1 MYGEGRSSFMSA
13 LFALFIIMIMVIIPL
28 IGAGAA
34 NLNLLFGVVI
44 PYASIAIFLIGFVY
58 RILRWASSPV
68 PYRIPTTCGQQK
80 SHPWIKNSN
89 LESPHSALGVLGRM
103 ALEVLFFR
111 SLFRNT
117 KADLKK
123 GPRVVYGGT
132 KWLWLAGLAF
142 HWSFLVIF
150 LRHFRFFSDPVPF
163 FVHGLQS
170 LDSWLQVGLPI
181 LYLTD
186 VVVLAALTFLFLRRI
201 ADPKL
206 RFITLGSD
214 YFALFLLIAVMVSGV
229 LMRYTALRVDI
240 VSIKQLA
247 MGLVSFSPI
256 VPEGIGVM
264 FYIHL
269 FLVSVL
275 FGYFPFSKLMH
286 MGGVFMSPTRNLANN
301 NRMKRHVNPWDY
313 PVKTHTYEEYEDE
326 FRDVMK
332 AANMPLEKE

>member
-1 MYGEGRSSFMSA
+1 MSA
-13 LFALFIIMIMVIIPL
+13 LFALIMIAILVILPL
-28 IGAGAA
+28 VGVGAA
-34 NLNLLFGVVI
+34 NLNSLFGVVI

-58 RILRWASSPV
+58 RIIRWASSPV

-89 LESPHSALGVLGRM
+89 LESPHSGLGVLCRM

-117 KADLKK
+117 KADLKQ

-142 HWSFLVIF
+142 HWSFLIIF

-163 FVHGLQS
+163 FVHGMQS
-170 LDSWLQVGLPI
+170 LDSFLQVGLPI
-181 LYLTD
+181 WYITD
-186 VVVLAALTFLFLRRI
+186 FVILAALTFLFVRRVV
-201 ADPKL
+201 DPKL
-206 RFITLGSD
+206 RYITLGSD
-214 YFALFLLIAVMVSGV
+214 YFALFLLLAVMVSGV
-229 LMRYTALRVDI
+229 LMRYTALRVD
-240 VSIKQLA
+240 VVLIKQLA
-247 MGLVSFSPI
+247 MGLVSFSPV

-269 FLVSVL
+269 FLVSSL
-275 FGYFPFSKLMH
+275 FAYFPFSKLMH

-332 AANMPLEKE
+332 AAKMPLDKE